1 MSETSYHDSVTVQT
15 EVKPNDDIYYLN
27 ITNFKFFGLS
37 EKAIQTDLTLED
49 IKIIDNNNKQKKD
62 NKMKLEPLVAP
73 STSSNK
79 KEVLDKL
86 MEPFKN
92 EYSENKLIEAT
103 EDNNTD
109 DYMSNLSKSAKKT
122 KKEDK
127 KEVKKNKDS
136 FMDKKRKRD
145 DEDKQSPSKNK
156 SKLKEVNKIKE
167 KEKEKGNEKEKSKSK
182 SLKEKSSKLKQKDEK
197 LGKSEKIQNSSEKKE
212 KQEK

>member
-62 NKMKLEPLVAP
+62 NKMKQEPLVAP

-167 KEKEKGNEKEKSKSK
+167 KEKGNEKEKSKSK

-197 LGKSEKIQNSSEKKE
+197 LGKSERIQNSSEKKE

>member
-15 EVKPNDDIYYLN
+15 EVKPNDNIYYLN

-167 KEKEKGNEKEKSKSK
+167 KEKGNEKEKSKSK

>member
-1 MSETSYHDSVTVQT
+1 M
-15 EVKPNDDIYYLN
+15 
-27 ITNFKFFGLS
+27 
-37 EKAIQTDLTLED
+37 
-49 IKIIDNNNKQKKD
+49 
-62 NKMKLEPLVAP
+62 AP

-145 DEDKQSPSKNK
+145 DEDKQSL
-156 SKLKEVNKIKE
+156 LKIN
-167 KEKEKGNEKEKSKSK
+167 
-182 SLKEKSSKLKQKDEK
+182 
-197 LGKSEKIQNSSEKKE
+197 QN
-212 KQEK
+212 